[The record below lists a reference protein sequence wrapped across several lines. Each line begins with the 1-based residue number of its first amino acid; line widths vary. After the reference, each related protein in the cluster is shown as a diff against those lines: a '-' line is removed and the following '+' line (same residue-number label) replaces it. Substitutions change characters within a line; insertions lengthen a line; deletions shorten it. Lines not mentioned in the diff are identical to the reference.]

1 VAAALLSAS
10 GDRRAIDVVGL
21 GEISLDRVIVVD
33 ELPLAGGKA
42 PAQSETA
49 RAGGQ
54 VATAVLGA
62 RVLGL
67 RTRLI
72 AVVGDD
78 DAARASLAPLA
89 AAGVELAHV
98 LEIPGVPSRT
108 ATILVESRSG
118 ERQVFGRRDPRLR
131 MASERPQRAVISD
144 ARLLMVDASDPEASL
159 WAARVARD
167 ASVPVLLDADERWSG
182 EADLFECV
190 DFPVVAGRLAEE
202 WGDGS
207 VSRGLRDLARFGGR
221 MVVAT
226 LGQRGSLALDT
237 RAQGREIA
245 TRAFEVDVVD
255 TTGAGDAF
263 RAGFAYGL
271 LAGADAQTTLELAN
285 AAAGLNCEGPGA
297 QGGLCGESQLH
308 ARLAGWRR
316 AAAAREDQSHE

>member
-1 VAAALLSAS
+1 VAAALWTAG
-10 GDRRAIDVVGL
+10 GDERAIDVVGL

-33 ELPLAGGKA
+33 ELPPAGGKA
-42 PAQSETA
+42 PAASETTL
-49 RAGGQ
+49 AGGQ

-62 RVLGL
+62 RILGL

-98 LEIPGVPSRT
+98 VEIPGVPSRT
-108 ATILVESRSG
+108 ATILVEARSG
-118 ERQVFGRRDPRLR
+118 ERRVLGRRDPRLR
-131 MASERPQRAVISD
+131 MAPERPGRAAIAD
-144 ARLLMVDASDPEASL
+144 ARLLIVDATDPEASL
-159 WAARVARD
+159 WAARVAR
-167 ASVPVLLDADERWSG
+167 AAGVPVLLDADARWSG
-182 EADLFECV
+182 EANLFECV

-207 VSRGLRDLARFGGR
+207 ISRGLRDLARFGAT

-226 LGQRGSLALDT
+226 LGDRGSLAFDT
-237 RAQGREIA
+237 RAGGQEIV

-271 LAGADAQTTLELAN
+271 LTGADAQTTLELAN
-285 AAAGLNCEGPGA
+285 AAAALNCEGSGA
-297 QGGLCGESQLH
+297 QGGLAGESRLQ
-308 ARLAGWRR
+308 ARLEGGRR
-316 AAAAREDQSHE
+316 AAAARED